1 MARRILKFSLLAFAS
16 FLAPGLLYSAVG
28 PAFSG
33 DWTQSAIAPAA
44 QSYEI
49 RGTKGRNNPIRREL
63 STPFTGEEFF
73 VRFRMRY
80 DAASIDEPGVGDG
93 EFFIMWLDAEDGG
106 DTAGHNGGIPNFGVH
121 VANGKNSFMVRFAS
135 NAEKHSKALL
145 EGDREFIVVARLWK
159 SKPGEQEPF
168 ENLDLWIDPFP
179 GDEFKP
185 AASASSRKS
194 INEVRW
200 IGFATGGKTEHTDRI
215 NVSDI
220 RVSDNWRTILGL
232 PPVTVPKPAYEPEPV
247 PIVKKTVDFKE
258 HVYPILK
265 ERCFD
270 CHAGDKPKGGL
281 RLNVMDEALNQA
293 TPFDAEA
300 SRLIKLVTSS
310 DPDERMPPSKKGE
323 ALTAK
328 EVATLRAWIDE
339 GFEWDEALLPTPRP
353 TTDHWSFQPIRR
365 PDVPSV
371 KNVDWVRTPV
381 DAFIARRHEALGLAP
396 SPPADGATLRRR
408 LSLDLIGLPS
418 GTATSERSKISNLKT
433 QNGADAIDA
442 YIEELLYSK
451 HYGERWGRHWLD
463 VARWGESN
471 GYQHNR
477 DRPHAWRYRDYVV
490 RSFNSDKPF
499 DQFIRE
505 QIAGDELPYT
515 DESIVGA
522 GFLGAARYSG
532 NELDKEIQRNDIL
545 VDIVNTTSRAFL
557 GLTAECAQCHTHKF
571 DPISIRDY
579 YRFQAFFTR
588 GLPGNIVFRGEDDR
602 VASLLAERWRI
613 FDDVHARLV
622 NVRRKKGYPEPILV
636 QPTSVVG
643 GMRPEERKFYD
654 RFNREIAKFKQV
666 WSYYSPATASGKRN
680 VAPHEMRWPLSRDE
694 ARLAQRKTYLRI
706 RGDVSSRGPEVE
718 PGWPAVFGPTPDLGD
733 HPRARLADW
742 LAAQEN
748 PLTAR
753 VWVNRIWQGHFGR
766 GLVET
771 SGDFGVQGSRPTH
784 PELLD
789 WLASELIDNGWSA
802 RHIHRLILG
811 SSAYR
816 QASAKHKANAERDP
830 DNLAYWRWR
839 PRRLEAEAI
848 RDSILAVAGVLD
860 LKAGGPSVPLKNAE
874 SSNRRSLYLQ
884 QKRDKLPHQQMLF
897 DSANAVTSCSRRRV
911 STVSLQPLYLLNS
924 EFIQR
929 TSKAFATRISS
940 QTVAM
945 EDQARRAIELALG
958 RSARPGELA
967 KARALVEA
975 QGLDAFCLALFNL
988 NEFAYVP

>member
-1 MARRILKFSLLAFAS
+1 MRRRSLMFAS
-16 FLAPGLLYSAVG
+16 LAVSIFLSNALLHAADSPLLG
-28 PAFSG
+28 G

-44 QSYEI
+44 QSFEI

-63 STPFTGEEFF
+63 SAPFSGEEFF

-93 EFFIMWLDAEDGG
+93 EFFIMWLDAEDEG
-106 DTAGHNGGIPNFGVH
+106 DTDSHNGGVPNFGVH
-121 VANGKNSFMVRFAS
+121 VANGKNNFMVRFAS
-135 NAEKHSKALL
+135 NAEKHSNVQL
-145 EGDREFIVVARLWK
+145 EGDREYGVVARLWK
-159 SKPGEQEPF
+159 SQAGEKEPF
-168 ENLDLWIDPFP
+168 ENLDLWIDPLP
-179 GDEFKP
+179 GDEFRP

-194 INEVRW
+194 ISEVRW
-200 IGFATGGKTEHTDRI
+200 IGFATGGKTESSDRI
-215 NVSDI
+215 RVSDI
-220 RVSDNWRTILGL
+220 RVGDNWRAILGL
-232 PPVTVPKPAYEPEPV
+232 PPLSEPKPAYEPEPV
-247 PIVKKTVDFKE
+247 PVVKKTVDFKT

-270 CHAGDKPKGGL
+270 CHAGEKPKGGL
-281 RLNVMDEALNQA
+281 RLNVMDEALNQV
-293 TPFDAEA
+293 TPFNAGA
-300 SRLIKLVTSS
+300 SRLIELVTSN
-310 DPDERMPPSKKGE
+310 DPDERMPPPKKGA

-339 GFEWDEALLPTPRP
+339 GFDWDEQLLPTPRP
-353 TTDHWSFQPIRR
+353 RTDHWSFQAIRR
-365 PDVPSV
+365 PEVPAV
-371 KNVDWVRTPV
+371 KNAAWVRTPV
-381 DAFIARRHEALGLAP
+381 DAFIARRHEALGLTPAP
-396 SPPADGATLRRR
+396 VADGATLRRR
-408 LSLDLIGLPS
+408 LSLDLIGLPPDV
-418 GTATSERSKISNLKT
+418 ATSEESEISNSKA
-433 QNGADAIDA
+433 QIGAGDADALVD
-442 YIEELLYSK
+442 ELLYSK
-451 HYGERWGRHWLD
+451 HYGERWGRFWLD

-490 RSFNSDKPF
+490 RSFNADKPF
-499 DQFIRE
+499 NQFVRE
-505 QIAGDELPYT
+505 QIAGDELPYA
-515 DESIVGA
+515 DEHIEGA
-522 GFLGAARYSG
+522 GFLAAARYSG

-579 YRFQAFFTR
+579 YRLQAFFAK
-588 GLPGNIVFRGEDDR
+588 GQPGNVVFRGEDER
-602 VASLLAERWRI
+602 VASLVAERWRI

-636 QPTSVVG
+636 IPKSVVS
-643 GMRPEERKFYD
+643 GMRAEERQLYNQLEK
-654 RFNREIAKFKQV
+654 EIEKLPQA
-666 WSYYSPATASGKRN
+666 WSYYSPASASEKLN
-680 VAPHEMRWPLSRDE
+680 VAPHEMRWPLPRDE
-694 ARLAQRKTYLRI
+694 ARLADQKTYLRI
-706 RGDVSSRGPEVE
+706 RGDVGSRGPQVE

-733 HPRARLADW
+733 RPRTRLADW
-742 LAAQEN
+742 LAAKEN

-771 SGDFGVQGSRPTH
+771 SGDFGLQGSRPSH

-789 WLASELIDNGWSA
+789 WLASELVDSGWSA

-811 SSAYR
+811 SNTYR
-816 QASAKHKANAERDP
+816 QSAAFHEGNAERDP
-830 DNLAYWRWR
+830 ENLAYWRWQ

-860 LKAGGPSVPLKNAE
+860 LEAGGPSVPLKEAE

-924 EFIQR
+924 AFIQR
-929 TSKAFATRISS
+929 TAKAFAERVSKEVGET
-940 QTVAM
+940 AG
-945 EDQARRAIELALG
+945 QARRAIELALG
-958 RSARPGELA
+958 RAAEAGELV
-967 KARALVEA
+967 KAEVFVEE
-975 QGLDAFCLALFNL
+975 QGLEAFCLALFNL